1 MKKTAKTT
9 KFAFTLY
16 GKEKVLDK
24 TRNVYVRANAKT
36 KYVKYKGEF
45 VKLKEFVKN
54 KNKKI
59 IVKTIKK
66 DGALFFIY
74 KGPKGLKGLKG
85 GGYFENTV
93 KFENDIR
100 VPKENIKDIINKLDD
115 EKNGAKYDNICNF
128 VYTYTIRGKTY
139 HIRPSIII
147 KKGYNIIIKFFFAY
161 DEWRD
166 PQNQELLW
174 IEIPI
179 HITQFFIDNMID
191 KRTSKKVSSHIHITS
206 EPDKLLEY
214 NIYAKI
220 DKRGSLIDLRHIY
233 LMAGSISDLILL
245 ISRSNYGIFRNWVK
259 YNIGD
264 TNHKHVK
271 FLSYYLYYKKK
282 DWKDFSTL
290 ERTDI
295 YVTMNPYIPDTTE
308 KIPDYNITEGISTDL
323 LDCINTKLYRII
335 IDIFEYIDET
345 KPVDIMIP
353 YEVPSYTLTIA
364 VDNITRHFIND
375 GITHK
380 RVQHIPQPQSQSQS
394 RPQSRPQSSKGKE
407 NKHLTQRLTPHSP
420 VKKTTLSKLSKR
432 PSQPLPPSPP
442 KLPR

>member
-1 MKKTAKTT
+1 MKKTAKA
-9 KFAFTLY
+9 AFTLY

-24 TRNVYVRANAKT
+24 TRNVYVRTKGANAKT

-54 KNKKI
+54 KKI

-74 KGPKGLKGLKG
+74 NKGLKGLKG
-85 GGYFENTV
+85 GGYFEDNV
-93 KFENDIR
+93 KFENDIQ

-191 KRTSKKVSSHIHITS
+191 SRTSKKVSSHIHITS
-206 EPDKLLEY
+206 EPDKLLKY

-245 ISRSNYGIFRNWVK
+245 ISISNYGIFRNWVK

-271 FLSYYLYYKKK
+271 FLSYYLYDKK
-282 DWKDFSTL
+282 DWKQVSTIT
-290 ERTDI
+290 RTDI

-335 IDIFEYIDET
+335 IDIFEYIDKT

-353 YEVPSYTLTIA
+353 YEVPSYTRTIV
-364 VDNITRHFIND
+364 VDNITRHFINE

-380 RVQHIPQPQSQSQS
+380 RTQHI
-394 RPQSRPQSSKGKE
+394 PQSRPQSSKGKE
-407 NKHLTQRLTPHSP
+407 NKHLTPRPTQRLTPHSP

>member
-1 MKKTAKTT
+1 MKKTTKTAKS
-9 KFAFTLY
+9 AFTLY
-16 GKEKVLDK
+16 GKEKVLNK
-24 TRNVYVRANAKT
+24 TRNIYVRATAANAKT

-54 KNKKI
+54 KKI
-59 IVKTIKK
+59 IVKTVKK

-74 KGPKGLKGLKG
+74 KGLKGLKG
-85 GGYFENTV
+85 GGYFEDNV
-93 KFENDIR
+93 KFENDIQ
-100 VPKENIKDIINKLDD
+100 VPKENIKEIINKLD
-115 EKNGAKYDNICNF
+115 EENNGVKYDNICNF
-128 VYTYTIRGKTY
+128 VYTYTIRGNTY
-139 HIRPSIII
+139 YIRPYIII

-161 DEWRD
+161 DEWQD
-166 PQNQELLW
+166 PKNQERLW
-174 IEIPI
+174 IEIPL

-206 EPDKLLEY
+206 EPPNLLKY

-220 DKRGSLIDLRHIY
+220 NKRGSLIDLRHIY
-233 LMAGSISDLILL
+233 LMAGSIRDLILL
-245 ISRSNYGIFRNWVK
+245 ISRSNYGIFSNWVK

-271 FLSYYLYYKKK
+271 FLSYYLYDKK
-282 DWKDFSTL
+282 DWNQVSTIS
-290 ERTDI
+290 RTDI

-335 IDIFEYIDET
+335 IDIFEYIDKT

-353 YEVPSYTLTIA
+353 YEVPSYTLTIV

-380 RVQHIPQPQSQSQS
+380 RVQHRPQSQSRS
-394 RPQSRPQSSKGKE
+394 QSSKGKE
-407 NKHLTQRLTPHSP
+407 NKHLTQRPTQRLTPHSP